1 MDKKAPPAQE
11 VQQIQSPSPEQ
22 IAQSQIQ
29 ATRGILDLQ
38 LEKYPQFTQAEI
50 ERLRAIAPEAAQ
62 AVVDAQNVVLQS
74 VQSQFPQF
82 FQVLQGLGTESLNR
96 LSNLGQL
103 PQGVAQQAIEMS
115 RADQAQR
122 GIVDSPLGV
131 AGTAGQLA
139 LLGQQQRQQDLS
151 LASGFLNLPF
161 APNLGNLTGVPQAG
175 QITSPQSLQG
185 LQPANMLG
193 AYQLQA
199 DIGFSNAALQ
209 RSNALLGGGGASS
222 GGGINKGQAIGTGI
236 GAGVGTFLFPGVG
249 TAGGAALGG
258 MIGGLF

>member
-1 MDKKAPPAQE
+1 MGKKSSPAPE
-11 VQQIQSPSPEQ
+11 IQQISSPSPEQ
-22 IAQSQIQ
+22 IAQSQVD

-38 LEKYPQFTQAEI
+38 LEKYPQFTKADI

-62 AVVDAQNVVLQS
+62 AVVDAQNVVLKN

-82 FQVLQGLGTESLNR
+82 FEVLQGLGTEALNR
-96 LSNLGQL
+96 LSNIGQL
-103 PQGVAQQAIEMS
+103 PQGTITQAIEAS

-161 APNLGNLTGVPQAG
+161 APNLPLTGVAGAG
-175 QITSPQSLQG
+175 QISTPQNLIG

-209 RSNALLGGGGASS
+209 RSNALLGGGKQGFSFS
-222 GGGINKGQAIGTGI
+222 GGLQGAGTGALAGSPFGPVGSGI
-236 GAGVGTFLFPGVG
+236 GATLGF
-249 TAGGAALGG
+249 LGG
-258 MIGGLF
+258 SNIF